1 MQKEQIGASTW
12 ILPLLKEKSMGP
24 DLNWRLRLGFLV
36 HDVSRLRRNV
46 TDRVLKPL
54 NVTRSQWWVLA
65 FLSRR
70 DGMPQVALAE
80 ELDLGKVALGGLIDR
95 LEANGL
101 VERRADQTDRRVKRV
116 FLTKVGTKLIKDIRN
131 SVAGAEED
139 ILRGIDE
146 GELQV
151 MVKALRAMKENLL
164 ELLGGERVEHDEDEV
179 AADVS

>member
-1 MQKEQIGASTW
+1 MSQ
-12 ILPLLKEKSMGP
+12 
-24 DLNWRLRLGFLV
+24 DLNWNLRLGFLV

-101 VERRADQTDRRVKRV
+101 VERRADLTDRRVKRV
-116 FLTKVGTKLIKDIRN
+116 FLTKVGTKLIKEIRT
-131 SVAGAEED
+131 SVADTEHL
-139 ILRGIDE
+139 ILNGIDE
-146 GELQV
+146 QELQV

-164 ELLGGERVEHDEDEV
+164 GLLGGERAEQDDEDV
-179 AADVS
+179 ALDAT

>member
-1 MQKEQIGASTW
+1 M
-12 ILPLLKEKSMGP
+12 
-24 DLNWRLRLGFLV
+24 
-36 HDVSRLRRNV
+36 

-101 VERRADQTDRRVKRV
+101 VERRPDLTDRRVKRV
-116 FLTKVGTKLIKDIRN
+116 FLTKVGTKLIKDLRN
-131 SVAGAEED
+131 SVAETEEE
-139 ILRGIDE
+139 ILRGIDDAD
-146 GELQV
+146 LQV

-164 ELLGGERVEHDEDEV
+164 ELLGGERVDHEEDEV
-179 AADVS
+179 QIDVS